1 MVSRNSGAGAAL
13 PTHLWSLRED
23 VLVEDGPEQD
33 RIVVVTK
40 WAEFCFDDVDDVV
53 RRSLRRM
60 SLGPIQLDNVVAG
73 ATPTDQ
79 DLAGP
84 MEPGSFRNGDRRVW
98 AELRQVLG
106 MLSGSVV
113 RSLGLGDGDAP
124 LLSAVPVARFAT
136 LDVVDVEPDRPIRL
150 SRFAAIR
157 SAEGDLVLESPL
169 AHYHVTLLRHV
180 TAEVVTA
187 LGKPSTINEIAAGL
201 GIQQVVVAG
210 IVGYLVGTGIVLRSE
225 PGSAQKTTFAE
236 DSDPVLLQ
244 WSHHDLLFH
253 SRSRMGRYGGQ
264 SGAVFPLAGKL
275 PSPDLVKPVHSGTR
289 LPLYRPRIEDL
300 ARTDPSLTDILE
312 HAKLCDELT
321 ERQLSAEQVGELL
334 YRTARIRSVASGS
347 TGTDIRYDIS
357 DRPYLSIYG
366 LYELE
371 LYVSAHNCAGMPR
384 ATYHYDPRHH
394 ELTMVNDSQPELDEL
409 LDGAR
414 VAARTSLK
422 PPLLITLTARVA
434 RTSWMYGGIG
444 YHLALTH
451 VGALQQTLCLVAN
464 AMGLAAC
471 APAIDPGDAT
481 NNALR
486 LEWPAEVGIGEF
498 LVG

>member
-1 MVSRNSGAGAAL
+1 MVSRNSGAGTAL

-40 WAEFCFDDVDDVV
+40 WAEFSIDDAGDVV

-60 SLGPIQLDNVVAG
+60 ILGPIQLGNVVAG
-73 ATPTDQ
+73 TSPTDQ

-84 MEPGSFRNGDRRVW
+84 VEPGALRNGSRRDW
-98 AELRQVLG
+98 AELRKVLEL
-106 MLSGSVV
+106 LSSSVV
-113 RSLGLGDGDAP
+113 RSLGLGDGP

-136 LDVVDVEPDRPIRL
+136 LNVIDVEPDRPVRL
-150 SRFAAIR
+150 SRFAAMR
-157 SAEGDLVLESPL
+157 SADGDLVLESPL
-169 AHYHVTLLRHV
+169 AQYHVVLSRHV
-180 TAEVVTA
+180 AAEVVTA
-187 LGKPSTINEIAAGL
+187 LSRASTINEVAAGL
-201 GIQQVVVAG
+201 GIQPAVVSG
-210 IVGYLVGTGIVLRSE
+210 IVAYLVGTGIVVVSERSST
-225 PGSAQKTTFAE
+225 PRVTFAE

-253 SRSRMGRYGGQ
+253 SRTRLGRYDGP
-264 SGAVFPLAGKL
+264 SGAVFPLAGKV
-275 PSPDLVKPVHSGTR
+275 PSPDLVKPVRSDTR
-289 LPLYRPRIEDL
+289 LALYQPRMEDVAL
-300 ARTDPSLTDILE
+300 RDPSLTEVLE

-334 YRTARIRSVASGS
+334 FRTARIRSVASCS

-371 LYVSAHNCAGMPR
+371 LYVSTHNCAGMPR

-394 ELTMVNDSQPELDEL
+394 ELTLINDSQPELDEL

-414 VAARTSLK
+414 VAARTSVK

-486 LEWPAEVGIGEF
+486 LDWPAEVGIGEF
-498 LVG
+498 LAG